1 MTETATTQ
9 PKGGEAQQKPNNKQ
23 QPKRERKLPTLIAT
37 GQQERKSLK
46 LSGSVSAN
54 AQEVAGVKFPLLTP
68 FVTAPES
75 SELFVKLSKHE
86 IVSLLSQQRFST
98 AGVVGYLVN
107 LA

>member
-1 MTETATTQ
+1 MAETTTTN
-9 PKGGEAQQKPNNKQ
+9 NNKTAAEDNRTARR
-23 QPKRERKLPTLIAT
+23 KRERKLPTLIAT
-37 GQQERKSLK
+37 GQQERKTLK
-46 LSGSVSAN
+46 LTGSVSPN
-54 AQEVAGVKFPLLTP
+54 GQEVANLKFPLLVP
-68 FVTAPES
+68 FVTAPDS